1 MKKRFALM
9 AALIGGMTL
18 MAACDDDD
26 DNNGDSS
33 LSAASYAGE
42 TSMTIMG
49 MDFST
54 KDTVSV
60 AMDAKG
66 EYAEVSFAA
75 RSVTVSAMGNMA
87 FGIGEFKI
95 DSVEVSETSNG
106 FTLTRRNKFSTEVSV
121 SMGSQPAAT
130 RTATGTF
137 GESVIKGT
145 GAEIELT
152 GLTMGSM
159 PATLDFSFE
168 GTKIEK

>member
-1 MKKRFALM
+1 MKKKFALM

-26 DNNGDSS
+26 DNEGDSS

-54 KDTVSV
+54 KDTVSI
-60 AMDAKG
+60 AMDKKG
-66 EYAEVSFAA
+66 EYAEVTFAS
-75 RSVTVSAMGNMA
+75 RSVTVAAMGNMA
-87 FGIGEFKI
+87 FSIGEFKI
-95 DSVEVSETSNG
+95 DSVEVSKTSDG
-106 FTLTRRNKFSTEVSV
+106 FTLTRGNKFNAEVSV
-121 SMGSQPAAT
+121 SIGNQPAAT

-145 GAEIELT
+145 SAEIELT

-159 PATLDFSFE
+159 PASLDFSFE
-168 GTKIEK
+168 GTKVEE

>member
-1 MKKRFALM
+1 MKKKFALM
-9 AALIGGMTL
+9 VALLGGMTL

-26 DNNGDSS
+26 DDKSESGLSS
-33 LSAASYAGE
+33 ASYAGE

-60 AMDAKG
+60 AMDSKG

-75 RSVTVSAMGNMA
+75 RSVTVAALGNMA
-87 FGIGEFKI
+87 FGISEFKI

-106 FTLTRRNKFSTEVSV
+106 FTLTRRNKFRAEVSV

-130 RTATGTF
+130 RTATGTL
-137 GESVIKGT
+137 GESDIKGT
-145 GAEIELT
+145 SAEIELT

-159 PATLDFSFE
+159 PTTLDFSFA